1 VFGRFWPNPDFRNT
15 RRELS
20 SRSQIRLRGCAAFAD
35 QPISS
40 CRPTTW
46 RLTLNLNDNE
56 AALFSETIV
65 RLQAEPVG
73 VGAQRALLVA
83 GLLHAQLSAARDH
96 TVRALMGWI
105 DTIVLR
111 L

>member
-1 VFGRFWPNPDFRNT
+1 
-15 RRELS
+15 L
-20 SRSQIRLRGCAAFAD
+20 
-35 QPISS
+35 

-65 RLQAEPVG
+65 RLQAEQVG
-73 VGAQRALLVA
+73 AGAQRALLVA
-83 GLLHAQLSAARDH
+83 GILHAQLSAARDH